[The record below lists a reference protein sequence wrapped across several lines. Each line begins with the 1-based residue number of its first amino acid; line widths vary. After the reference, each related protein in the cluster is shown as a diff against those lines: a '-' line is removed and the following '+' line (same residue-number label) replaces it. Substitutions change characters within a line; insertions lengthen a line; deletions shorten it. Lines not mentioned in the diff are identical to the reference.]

1 MDEITAKI
9 LLGVLSTTVI
19 LLLGLLKMYHDRL
32 REVKLK
38 LSDKKYDTYFEIIAT
53 LFELINR
60 QKGLSKITD
69 DQLLKRMMD
78 VKRNLL
84 LYGND
89 KAIRKF
95 FEWETNQLTGKRLWN
110 WVELTAIA
118 RRDMG
123 NRWTKITADD
133 ILKSL
138 LSEQDEYEDFKK
150 ELLNQ
155 RTPRQNE

>member
-1 MDEITAKI
+1 MNLLDEQILKI
-9 LLGVLSTTVI
+9 LLAFLSAVTVI
-19 LLLGLLKMYHDRL
+19 LVTWIKLQSDKI
-32 REVKLK
+32 REIRSK

-53 LFELINR
+53 LFEMINR

-69 DQLLKRMMD
+69 DELLKRMMD

-89 KAIRKF
+89 KMVRKF
-95 FEWETNQLTGKRLWN
+95 FEWESNQLTGKRLWN
-110 WVELTAIA
+110 WVELAAIA
-118 RRDMG
+118 RKDMG
-123 NRWTKITADD
+123 NRMTKISADD

-138 LSEQDEYEDFKK
+138 LSEQDDYSSSKE

-155 RTPRQNE
+155 

>member
-1 MDEITAKI
+1 MNLSDEEI
-9 LLGVLSTTVI
+9 LKVMLAVLSTVTVI
-19 LLLGLLKMYHDRL
+19 L
-32 REVKLK
+32 VTWIKLQSDKIRDIKSK

-53 LFELINR
+53 LFEMINR
-60 QKGLSKITD
+60 QKGLTKITD

-89 KAIRKF
+89 KMVKKF

-110 WVELTAIA
+110 WVELASIA
-118 RRDMG
+118 RKDMG
-123 NRWTKITADD
+123 NRSTKITADD

-138 LSEQDEYEDFKK
+138 LSEQDDYSNFKK

-155 RTPRQNE
+155 TYK